1 MALKLM
7 GKKRGMSQLFDKKEN
22 AVVCTV
28 IEVEPNVVTQIK
40 TKANDGYDAVQLGFE
55 TVVTKDPRTVIKR
68 VKKPL
73 IGHYKKASVA
83 PRRHLAES
91 RLDKGEEYALGQEIG
106 VAYFANETFLDVTG
120 QSKGKGY
127 QGVIKLHGFAGGP
140 AAHGS
145 SFHRHM
151 GSTGMRSTPGRCL
164 PGGKR
169 ASHMGDE
176 QKTVQSLEVVQVIE
190 DKNLIIVRGS
200 VPGAVNGLV
209 YISHAIKKAAPK
221 KAASAA

>member
-7 GKKRGMSQLFDKKEN
+7 GKKRGMTQLFDKKGN

-28 IEVEPNVVTQIK
+28 IEMEPNVVTQVK
-40 TKANDGYDAVQLGFE
+40 TKEKDGYNALQLGFG
-55 TVVTKDPRTVIKR
+55 VVTTKDPRTVVAR

-73 IGHYKKASVA
+73 FGHYKKASVA

-91 RLDKGEEYALGQEIG
+91 RVENVQDYALGQEIG
-106 VAYFANETFLDVTG
+106 VSLFSEVAYVDVIGT
-120 QSKGKGY
+120 SKGKGY
-127 QGVIKLHGFAGGP
+127 QGVMKLHGFAGGP

-145 SFHRHM
+145 SFHRHA

-164 PGGKR
+164 PGGPR

-176 QKTVQSLEVVQVIE
+176 RKTVQSLEVFQVLEE
-190 DKNLIIVRGS
+190 DNLIVVKGA
-200 VPGAVNGLV
+200 VPGSINGLV
-209 YISHAIKKAAPK
+209 YLSVAIKKNAAQEK
-221 KAASAA
+221 

>member
-7 GKKRGMSQLFDKKEN
+7 GKKRGMSQLFDKKGN

-28 IEVEPNVVTQIK
+28 IEVEPNVITQIK
-40 TKANDGYDAVQLGFE
+40 TKAIDGYEAVQLGFD
-55 TVVTKDPRTVIKR
+55 TVVTKDPRTVVTR

-73 IGHYKKASVA
+73 VGHYKKASVA

-91 RLDKGEEYALGQEIG
+91 RLDKGEEYSLGQEIG
-106 VAYFANETFLDVTG
+106 VDYFSEVTFIDVCG
-120 QSKGKGY
+120 RSKGKGY

-145 SFHRHM
+145 SFHRHA

-169 ASHMGDE
+169 ASHMGDDR
-176 QKTVQSLEVVQVIE
+176 KTVQSLEIFE
-190 DKNLIIVRGS
+190 IIPEKNLIIVRGS
-200 VPGAVNGLV
+200 VPGAINGLV
-209 YISHAIKKAAPK
+209 YISTAIKKAAPK
-221 KAASAA
+221 KA